1 MPAHPRS
8 GALAGLADCR
18 ASTGALG
25 SAVLRAFHFSA
36 RSCGIPALTEPG
48 RNASLRNAEE
58 SGKVAPRFG
67 LMRNSGSSAATTEAT
82 RWGGWLTEHGAKLLL
97 FARQQT
103 RRQEDAEDIL
113 QEALVKL
120 ARKEEEGSFFGGQD
134 AWLPFLY
141 TQIRREAIDL
151 GRRNDRRQKRED
163 AVAEREQ
170 IEHDGDLAWFES
182 AGYQDERRRMLERSL
197 RELPRKFS
205 EVIVM
210 KIWGGRTFAEIG
222 EILDITMNTVA
233 SRYRY
238 GIEAL
243 RKRLAGARIR
253 GDL

>member
-1 MPAHPRS
+1 MA
-8 GALAGLADCR
+8 
-18 ASTGALG
+18 
-25 SAVLRAFHFSA
+25 
-36 RSCGIPALTEPG
+36 
-48 RNASLRNAEE
+48 
-58 SGKVAPRFG
+58 
-67 LMRNSGSSAATTEAT
+67 NSGIHVMKEDGSHWRA
-82 RWGGWLTEHGAKLLL
+82 WLREHGSRLLL

-120 ARKEEEGSFFGGQD
+120 ARKVDHGSFVGGQK
-134 AWLPFLY
+134 AWIPFLY

-151 GRRNDRRQKRED
+151 GRRNDRRRRRED
-163 AVAEREQ
+163 IVVEDEKLQ
-170 IEHDGDLAWFES
+170 SSTDDCWFES
-182 AGYQDERRRMLERSL
+182 AGYDDERRILLEEAL
-197 RELPRKFS
+197 RGLPGKFS

-222 EILDITMNTVA
+222 DILGISMNTVA

-243 RKRLAGARIR
+243 RKHLSGARIR